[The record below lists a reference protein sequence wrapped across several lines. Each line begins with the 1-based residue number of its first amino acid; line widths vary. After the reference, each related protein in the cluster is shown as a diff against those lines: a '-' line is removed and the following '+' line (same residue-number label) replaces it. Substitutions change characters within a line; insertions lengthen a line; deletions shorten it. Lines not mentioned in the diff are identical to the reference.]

1 MTAPSPN
8 RTYQQLRSHL
18 AFLKLHAAAEHLAPV
33 LDAHSDADH
42 VTVLEKLLGIEADAT
57 RTRRTESRRRLAGL
71 PAAWRLDDF
80 DYDAQPGIDPKLI
93 ADLATMRFLD
103 DAGNVLF
110 IGPPG
115 VGKTML
121 AVALGHAAIDA
132 GNRVY
137 YTTAADLVARCHKA
151 AIEGRWANTMRF
163 FAAPQLLIIDE
174 LGYLPLAGEAASA
187 LFQVINRRYG
197 HGSIILTTNRGISQW
212 GEIFDDPVV
221 AAAML
226 DRLMHRSAIIA
237 IDGESYRMRA
247 HREHTETLRSAL
259 TINRQ

>member
-33 LDAHSDADH
+33 LDAHSDDDH

-93 ADLATMRFLD
+93 NDLATMRFLD

-110 IGPPG
+110 IGPPA
-115 VGKTML
+115 VGNGFCLRRRMSNCVPGSSRSPSSKPRRRPPS
-121 AVALGHAAIDA
+121 A
-132 GNRVY
+132 G
-137 YTTAADLVARCHKA
+137 
-151 AIEGRWANTMRF
+151 
-163 FAAPQLLIIDE
+163 
-174 LGYLPLAGEAASA
+174 
-187 LFQVINRRYG
+187 
-197 HGSIILTTNRGISQW
+197 
-212 GEIFDDPVV
+212 
-221 AAAML
+221 
-226 DRLMHRSAIIA
+226 
-237 IDGESYRMRA
+237 
-247 HREHTETLRSAL
+247 
-259 TINRQ
+259 